1 MASKTITVST
11 DIFSIWFSTLSSF
24 TARFGTG
31 TAFRAERLEAE
42 YECIHTTGVGMAL
55 FTHPVAGACAAMSSA
70 VPSSREGELSVAKL
84 TILLPQLLANVLQH
98 RDAAHGRSSQLHVCC
113 RKCEISPHHAE
124 CGLWTFGRP
133 FKARHAHVAAG
144 RGSWRVCGDH
154 MPAVACVRDHRWVGL
169 SR

>member
-1 MASKTITVST
+1 MPSKTITVST
-11 DIFSIWFSTLSSF
+11 DLFSIWFGTLSSIP
-24 TARFGTG
+24 ARFGTG
-31 TAFRAERLEAE
+31 TPFRAERLEAE
-42 YECIHTTGVGMAL
+42 YECIHTPGVGMAL

-70 VPSSREGELSVAKL
+70 VPSSREGELSVAEL
-84 TILLPQLLANVLQH
+84 TILLPQLLANALQH
-98 RDAAHGRSSQLHVCC
+98 RDAAHGRSSQPHVCC

-133 FKARHAHVAAG
+133 FKARHAHVGAG
-144 RGSWRVCGDH
+144 RGSWRVGGDH